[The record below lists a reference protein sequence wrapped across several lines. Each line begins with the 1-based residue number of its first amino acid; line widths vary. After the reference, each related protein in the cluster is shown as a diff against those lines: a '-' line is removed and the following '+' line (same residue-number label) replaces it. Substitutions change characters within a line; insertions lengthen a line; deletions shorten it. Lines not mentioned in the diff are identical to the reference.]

1 MSSLL
6 LDDNDEMYSTKKDLF
21 NYVMKGKW
29 DKVVELYNDK
39 PIAHKAKIT
48 KSGDT
53 ALHLAISEHQESV
66 VEDLVKRIREK
77 KNEDVLRIQN
87 EIGCTPL
94 HFAVSM
100 GSRRC
105 RRQNTDNCDDEVT
118 NKLKYAYCRRTYDGE
133 TILQCA
139 IIGEYF
145 GIYVDHEWKIEEY
158 DDKTDESPSE
168 KTNDSNVNYPQN
180 NQVCVNFFELFKK
193 AIHIVTYLGSCKKG
207 ECLKCD
213 LEKDTL
219 QYHHKS
225 AVDRFCPLNNIICF
239 EFGKLAYKTFLVVVG
254 LGYRRIEKLREYKLK
269 HRLAVE
275 VLEKVLECTTMY
287 EFDSGNTPPDH
298 NPNNH
303 HIHEDEDL
311 LHKIGEKGEENDSAL
326 LVAAKNGIM
335 EIVEKIL
342 QHFPVAI
349 HDTNKDKKNIFL
361 LAVENR
367 RLNVLKFLAQEEE
380 IYTRKLLFRKVDK
393 DWNCALHLASIR
405 NPRPWP
411 IPGDALQMQW
421 ELNWYKY
428 VETFMP
434 SNFYLRTNKK
444 NQTPQEVFT
453 KNHKMLVK
461 SGGQWLTS
469 TATAC
474 SVIAVLIAT
483 VAFATSTAIPGGTK
497 ESNGKPK
504 LENYFAFDM
513 FAILSLV
520 ALCFS
525 ITALVMFLSILTSR
539 YEENDFAKDLPTKLF
554 LGLTSLFVSIA
565 SIIGSFCAAHFFV
578 LEDNLSK
585 HAVYPVYAVTC
596 LPITIFAFVQFP
608 LYVDL
613 IHATFRNVFE

>member
-1 MSSLL
+1 M
-6 LDDNDEMYSTKKDLF
+6 E
-21 NYVMKGKW
+21 
-29 DKVVELYNDK
+29 
-39 PIAHKAKIT
+39 
-48 KSGDT
+48 
-53 ALHLAISEHQESV
+53 
-66 VEDLVKRIREK
+66 
-77 KNEDVLRIQN
+77 
-87 EIGCTPL
+87 
-94 HFAVSM
+94 
-100 GSRRC
+100 
-105 RRQNTDNCDDEVT
+105 
-118 NKLKYAYCRRTYDGE
+118 
-133 TILQCA
+133 
-139 IIGEYF
+139 
-145 GIYVDHEWKIEEY
+145 
-158 DDKTDESPSE
+158 
-168 KTNDSNVNYPQN
+168 
-180 NQVCVNFFELFKK
+180 
-193 AIHIVTYLGSCKKG
+193 
-207 ECLKCD
+207 
-213 LEKDTL
+213 
-219 QYHHKS
+219 
-225 AVDRFCPLNNIICF
+225 
-239 EFGKLAYKTFLVVVG
+239 
-254 LGYRRIEKLREYKLK
+254 GYRRIEKLREYKLK

-311 LHKIGEKGEENDSAL
+311 LHKIGEKEFKIGEENDSAL

-434 SNFYLRTNKK
+434 SNFYLRTNMK

-461 SGGQWLTS
+461 SGGQWLMS

>member
-1 MSSLL
+1 M
-6 LDDNDEMYSTKKDLF
+6 
-21 NYVMKGKW
+21 
-29 DKVVELYNDK
+29 
-39 PIAHKAKIT
+39 
-48 KSGDT
+48 
-53 ALHLAISEHQESV
+53 
-66 VEDLVKRIREK
+66 
-77 KNEDVLRIQN
+77 
-87 EIGCTPL
+87 
-94 HFAVSM
+94 
-100 GSRRC
+100 
-105 RRQNTDNCDDEVT
+105 
-118 NKLKYAYCRRTYDGE
+118 
-133 TILQCA
+133 
-139 IIGEYF
+139 
-145 GIYVDHEWKIEEY
+145 YVDHEWKIEEY
-158 DDKTDESPSE
+158 DDKTDESAPSE

-225 AVDRFCPLNNIICF
+225 A
-239 EFGKLAYKTFLVVVG
+239 EF
-254 LGYRRIEKLREYKLK
+254 
-269 HRLAVE
+269 
-275 VLEKVLECTTMY
+275 
-287 EFDSGNTPPDH
+287 
-298 NPNNH
+298 
-303 HIHEDEDL
+303 
-311 LHKIGEKGEENDSAL
+311 KIGEENDSAL